1 MINPFLRNLDS
12 IGEYL
17 SYPLIRFITGI
28 LLIPHGYGKLYKGFN
43 GNLDGF
49 INFLDKEYSNPLLTG
64 VFLAYLI
71 ALTEFIGGICIALGF
86 FTRIAALSVTIFMAF
101 AVEKHFENGFLWNA
115 DINPHGAGYE
125 YPLMW
130 GVIAFAIFLKGS
142 GKLSIDGKFR

>member
-1 MINPFLRNLDS
+1 MINLFLRNLDS

-43 GNLDGF
+43 GNLDSL
-49 INFLDKEYSNPLLTG
+49 INFLDKEYSKHVFTG

-101 AVEKHFENGFLWNA
+101 AVEQHLEHGFFWRQ
-115 DINPHGAGYE
+115 DGYE

-130 GVIAFAIFLKGS
+130 GILTFAILLKGS
-142 GKLSIDGKFR
+142 GSLSIDNKFR

>member
-28 LLIPHGYGKLYKGFN
+28 LLIPHGCGKLYKGFN

-49 INFLDKEYSNPLLTG
+49 ISFLDKEYSNPVLTG

-71 ALTEFIGGICIALGF
+71 ALTEFLGGICIALGF

-101 AVEKHFENGFLWNA
+101 AVLYHL
-115 DINPHGAGYE
+115 PHGFFWSKEGYE

-130 GVIAFAIFLKGS
+130 GVITFAIFLKGS
-142 GKLSIDGKFR
+142 GKLSIDNKFR

>member
-1 MINPFLRNLDS
+1 MINSFLRNLDS

-43 GNLDGF
+43 GNLDSL
-49 INFLDKEYSNPLLTG
+49 INFLDKEYSNHVFTG

-101 AVEKHFENGFLWNA
+101 AVEQHLEHGFFWRQ
-115 DINPHGAGYE
+115 DGYE

-130 GVIAFAIFLKGS
+130 GILTFAILLKGS
-142 GKLSIDGKFR
+142 GSLSIDNKFR

>member
-28 LLIPHGYGKLYKGFN
+28 LLIPHGYGKLHKGFN

-49 INFLDKEYSNPLLTG
+49 INFLDKEYSNPVFTG

-71 ALTEFIGGICIALGF
+71 ALTEFLGGICIALGF
-86 FTRIAALSVTIFMAF
+86 FTRIAALSITIFMAF
-101 AVEKHFENGFLWNA
+101 AVEQHLEQGFFWTKQ
-115 DINPHGAGYE
+115 GY
-125 YPLMW
+125 
-130 GVIAFAIFLKGS
+130 VSKI
-142 GKLSIDGKFR
+142 

>member
-28 LLIPHGYGKLYKGFN
+28 LLIPHGYGKLHKGFN

-49 INFLDKEYSNPLLTG
+49 INFLDKEYSNPVFTG

-71 ALTEFIGGICIALGF
+71 ALTEFLGGICIALGF
-86 FTRIAALSVTIFMAF
+86 FTRIAALSITIFMAF
-101 AVEKHFENGFLWNA
+101 AVEQHLEQGFFWTKQ
-115 DINPHGAGYE
+115 GYE

-130 GVIAFAIFLKGS
+130 GVITFAIFLKGS
-142 GKLSIDGKFR
+142 GRISIDGKFR

>member
-1 MINPFLRNLDS
+1 MINSFLRNLDS

-43 GNLDGF
+43 GNLDSL
-49 INFLDKEYSNPLLTG
+49 INFLDKEYSNHVFTG

-86 FTRIAALSVTIFMAF
+86 FTRIVALSVTIFMAF
-101 AVEKHFENGFLWNA
+101 AVEQHLEHGFFWRQ
-115 DINPHGAGYE
+115 DGYE

-130 GVIAFAIFLKGS
+130 GILTFAILLKGS
-142 GKLSIDGKFR
+142 GSLSIDNKFR

>member
-49 INFLDKEYSNPLLTG
+49 INFLDKEYSNRKIEKFCKKLKIFQIG
-64 VFLAYLI
+64 YSWGSFESLI
-71 ALTEFIGGICIALGF
+71 TFPSLKERFFKNTIKGNLVRIYCGLEDSKDQINDIERALKSL
-86 FTRIAALSVTIFMAF
+86 
-101 AVEKHFENGFLWNA
+101 
-115 DINPHGAGYE
+115 
-125 YPLMW
+125 
-130 GVIAFAIFLKGS
+130 
-142 GKLSIDGKFR
+142 